1 MTPAANPLVLEAP
14 DPRRVFGSRPFHADG
29 DLLALV
35 FAPDGTL
42 CSVEEPGMLRR
53 WEVDRLQQRDYRHLE
68 EAATVWGFSADAR
81 LVAAGS
87 TDVSIWD
94 VATGESRGSWDL
106 PSWLT
111 VLAFNPQGTLL
122 ATGHDDGS
130 VLLWEVVGGRLLGEL
145 QAHPRAVSAL
155 AFDARG
161 AQLASAGEDRL
172 IQLWDV
178 VTGTATGRLEGHT
191 DRIPAL
197 AWHPDG
203 TRLYSAGW
211 DTTARVWDVAR
222 GEPLILLNSHAAQ
235 VTTLALSPDG
245 SLLACADSSQAIHIW
260 DTTNHK
266 TLAVLPPQAA
276 EIKALAFSAD
286 SQRLAAGGGER
297 VIRLWDRRRGLEGQP
312 EADPMLTRTCLAVSP
327 DGNRL
332 LSLAAGT
339 ALRIWDVASG
349 HSLLE
354 RMDAGVLRAFAAGP
368 DGRWAAV
375 SAATSGNGATADLA
389 LWDLETGRRE
399 RALVGPRGPVT
410 ALAFRGDGKELATG
424 GREGGDV
431 WIWQVPA
438 GEPRLLIP
446 DAVGPCSV
454 EALAY
459 HPKGQLLAVSGVDW
473 LATGGGNGHVALW
486 DVPRRRLV
494 NRLLGGATCLAFH
507 PTGDLLATATLGQSI
522 LLWDVEGGNIIAELL
537 DHDENVTCLAFSPD
551 GQLLVSGSDDRSVRL
566 WDSAG
571 ELLSV
576 LELDTQVKALVFSPD
591 GRFLFTGNGNTSC
604 YQLDVNWLRGA
615 GGG

>member
-1 MTPAANPLVLEAP
+1 MTPAVDPLILEDPA
-14 DPRRVFGSRPFHADG
+14 PRRVFGARPFHADG
-29 DLLALV
+29 DLLSLV
-35 FAPDGTL
+35 FAPDGSL
-42 CSVEEPGMLRR
+42 WSVEEPGMLRH
-53 WEVDRLQQRDYRHLE
+53 WDVDRLQQRGYRNLE
-68 EAATVWGFSADAR
+68 EPATVWGFSTDAR

-87 TDVSIWD
+87 TEVTLWE
-94 VATGESRGSWDL
+94 VASGKTLGSWEL

-111 VLAFNPQGTLL
+111 VLAFSPQGTHL

-130 VLLWEVVGGRLLGEL
+130 VLLWDVAGGRLLGEI
-145 QAHPRAVSAL
+145 QAHSRAVGAL
-155 AFDARG
+155 AFDRSG
-161 AQLASAGEDRL
+161 TRLASAGEDRL
-172 IQLWDV
+172 IKLWEV
-178 VTGTATGRLEGHT
+178 ATGTAIGQLEGHT

-211 DTTARVWDVAR
+211 DTTARVWDVAQA
-222 GEPLILLNSHAAQ
+222 EPLILLNSHAAQ
-235 VTTLALSPDG
+235 VLTLALSPDG
-245 SLLACADSSQAIHIW
+245 SLLACADSAQAIHIW
-260 DTTNHK
+260 DTASHK

-276 EIKALAFSAD
+276 EIKTLAFSAD

-297 VIRLWDRRRGLEGQP
+297 VIRLWDRRRGLEGEP
-312 EADPMLTRTCLAVSP
+312 EADPVLTRTCLAVSP
-327 DGNRL
+327 DGARL

-339 ALRIWDVASG
+339 ALRIWDVVSG
-349 HSLLE
+349 NSLLE
-354 RMDAGVLRAFAAGP
+354 QMDAGVLRAFAAGS

-375 SAATSGNGATADLA
+375 SAATPGNAGAADLA
-389 LWDLETGRRE
+389 LWDLKEGQRVRTLE
-399 RALVGPRGPVT
+399 GPRGPVT
-410 ALAFRGDGKELATG
+410 ALAFRGDGRELATG

-438 GEPRLLIP
+438 GEPHLLIP

-459 HPKGQLLAVSGVDW
+459 HPKGRVLAVCGIDW
-473 LATGGGNGHVALW
+473 LATGGGDGHIALW
-486 DVPRRRLV
+486 DIPARRLV
-494 NRLLGGATCLAFH
+494 NRLQGGVTSAAFH
-507 PTGDLLATATLGQSI
+507 PSGDLLATATLGQSV

-537 DHDENVTCLAFSPD
+537 DHDDNVTCLAFSPD

-566 WDSAG
+566 WDTAG

-604 YQLDVNWLRGA
+604 YQLDVTWLRG
-615 GGG
+615 GRGR